1 MIGHRQALQAYGA
14 TTLAPR
20 PGQAAAPRLGQ
31 AATPVWEAYAV
42 RGDDATMTP
51 SVAAVAADSLVDALA
66 QKRAVF
72 LGEHH
77 DAAADH
83 LLQAE
88 VIARLRRR
96 VGAQPLAVGFEG
108 VQKRF
113 QPQLDAYAAR
123 RLTEAQLR
131 VAVDW
136 DRRWGWPFDAYLP
149 VFRAAK
155 KAKCTLLALNADDED
170 AAPVSTGG
178 LAALA
183 PDVRRRYVSDPR
195 ASQAFAQTVALKHTN
210 LSTAN
215 STMHLRI
222 PIYLQS

>member
-1 MIGHRQALQAYGA
+1 MAGNPFSNNKDFLARHVPACRCTEVLKTAFEDVSGSMNGKRIVALLLAARSGAAAMIGRRQALQAYGA

-31 AATPVWEAYAV
+31 AVTPVWEAYAV
-42 RGDDATMTP
+42 RGGDATMTP
-51 SVAAVAADSLVDALA
+51 SVAAVAADSSVDALA

-88 VIARLRRR
+88 VIARVRRR

-113 QPQLDAYAAR
+113 QPQLDAYAAG

-131 VAVDW
+131 VAVD
-136 DRRWGWPFDAYLP
+136 
-149 VFRAAK
+149 
-155 KAKCTLLALNADDED
+155 
-170 AAPVSTGG
+170 
-178 LAALA
+178 
-183 PDVRRRYVSDPR
+183 
-195 ASQAFAQTVALKHTN
+195 
-210 LSTAN
+210 
-215 STMHLRI
+215 
-222 PIYLQS
+222 